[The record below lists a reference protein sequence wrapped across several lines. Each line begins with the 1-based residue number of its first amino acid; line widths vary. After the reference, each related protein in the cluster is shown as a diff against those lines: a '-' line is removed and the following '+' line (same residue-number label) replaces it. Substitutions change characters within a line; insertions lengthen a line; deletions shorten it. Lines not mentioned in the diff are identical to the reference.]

1 MVVTFIRGHYKC
13 FVTTSGRSGAP
24 KALRTAAYDG
34 TIIYN
39 DPVLVILLC
48 WQILNYGLNKKKYLN
63 KTNWKKYKKDLFS
76 RESDTKY
83 SKQKFISDQMN

>member
-48 WQILNYGLNKKKYLN
+48 
-63 KTNWKKYKKDLFS
+63 
-76 RESDTKY
+76 
-83 SKQKFISDQMN
+83 